1 MTRPGRHLKDL
12 GPIYILALLKSDH
25 VYTRDQGS
33 AELAL
38 NISQC
43 PTADYQQYVTIVI
56 VHLWDDEYN
65 IGDPRHLLR
74 YPGLGFRLCCPYP
87 ICRVRKHLPSSHNN
101 KKTLFRTG
109 HWRWALAA
117 GAIIT
122 LPGLAIMIGSVRER
136 EKLDFPSL
144 LLFVKRLGK
153 KRFSK

>member
-43 PTADYQQYVTIVI
+43 STAGYQQYVTIVI

-74 YPGLGFRLCCPYP
+74 YPGLGFRLCGPYP
-87 ICRVRKHLPSSHNN
+87 ICRVRKHLPSSHND
-101 KKTLFRTG
+101 KKISFQDWPLEVGPGRG
-109 HWRWALAA
+109 CHHHLAR
-117 GAIIT
+117 
-122 LPGLAIMIGSVRER
+122 PC
-136 EKLDFPSL
+136 DHD
-144 LLFVKRLGK
+144 RLGK
-153 KRFSK
+153 NWAIRRISQMI